1 MPRTTANRNAT
12 ILNIKK
18 QNVTNMLIGAANR
31 QRGIGCAIPVNLY
44 VPIINQVDDNTNFNF
59 LTPFQV
65 DRLIDKL
72 IDIT

>member
-18 QNVTNMLIGAANR
+18 QNVTNMLTGAANR

-44 VPIINQVDDNTNFNF
+44 VPMIGMLDDDTNFG
-59 LTPFQV
+59 LLSQFQS
-65 DRLIDKL
+65 DRIIDKL
-72 IDIT
+72 LTI